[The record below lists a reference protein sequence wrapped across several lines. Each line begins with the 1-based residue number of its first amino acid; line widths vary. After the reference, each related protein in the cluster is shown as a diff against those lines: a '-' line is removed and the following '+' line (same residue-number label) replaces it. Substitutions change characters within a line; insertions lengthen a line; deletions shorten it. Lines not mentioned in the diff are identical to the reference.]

1 MVRRLSPEKLSPS
14 AGQCLHLFDEGFC
27 HKQISFDLAQCQ
39 RIGISSSYN
48 QVVFVENPRF
58 STWYISVRRASA
70 MDISEHQVLK

>member
-1 MVRRLSPEKLSPS
+1 MFFMPHDDQNSCSGCYRKPRKLL
-14 AGQCLHLFDEGFC
+14 CFLLTVTRFVFLLTDH
-27 HKQISFDLAQCQ
+27 ISTT
-39 RIGISSSYN
+39 SSYN